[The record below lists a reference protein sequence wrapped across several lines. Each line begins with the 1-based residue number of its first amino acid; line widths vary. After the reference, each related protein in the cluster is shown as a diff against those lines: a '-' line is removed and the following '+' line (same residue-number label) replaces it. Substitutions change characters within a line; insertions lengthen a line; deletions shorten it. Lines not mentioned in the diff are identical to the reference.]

1 MASHS
6 TKPSVNE
13 GFDRLQHLLLAM
25 RAGDELRAADASQAS
40 GLSEDV
46 CRTVLEGLQRAGLM
60 RHEREDL
67 FVRQSLEFVAP

>member
-1 MASHS
+1 MASNS

-25 RAGDELRAADASQAS
+25 RAGDELRASDASQVS

-67 FVRQSLEFVAP
+67 FVRQTLEIVA